1 MTALSAPLSTAVRT
15 RTRTATYWLLL
26 TTIVALVLP
35 HAAAAQDSSATV
47 VQVRGVVARNSVV
60 PGDSVPVAI
69 VFDIAPGW
77 HIWTSEE
84 QSRTLPTGMVT
95 FDGAVFT
102 EVSGGSVPQDS
113 AQVYVDRIQWP
124 TPHGAVANLGTGP
137 QNFGVYEGAA
147 VAFVPVVIS
156 PNAPAGKITLD
167 LTATFQSCDDSV
179 CKAPADIPVKVEI
192 TVAPG
197 VVGTLN
203 EPDLFKDFDMAVFS
217 TLGTPVAKELR
228 FPFFNWEFSLNQN
241 AAYFFPLLLLVAFGG
256 GFLLNFTPCVL
267 PIIPLKIMGLSAS
280 AHGERRRTFMLGL
293 AMSAGVAGFWLILG
307 LLLGSVKEFNQI
319 SAFFQYPVFTIGV
332 GVFIALM
339 AVGMAGFYNIGLP
352 QWVYAIEPKHESYGG
367 SVIFGVMTAV
377 LSTPC
382 TAPLMGAAAAWAVTT
397 KSPGTVMAVFLAIG
411 SGMASPYLVLS
422 AFPQLARKMPKT
434 GPASDVLKQVMGL
447 LLLAAAAYFMGAGVN
462 AFLEDPSLIYWWVV
476 SVIGAAAG
484 VWLVIRTLQLA
495 KSKVNKSIFA
505 LTGCVIALLSGAI
518 GPVMTYQPL
527 PWRKFTPAALAAAGS
542 EGRVVV
548 VDFTAEWCLI
558 CKALEKTV
566 LESPEVS
573 AVLNEASVVLLK
585 ADLTGT
591 NLPARELMASLDRV
605 SIPYLV
611 VYSPN
616 GSVAFSSDA
625 YTPQQVIDGVRA
637 AQNSAR

>member
-1 MTALSAPLSTAVRT
+1 
-15 RTRTATYWLLL
+15 
-26 TTIVALVLP
+26 
-35 HAAAAQDSSATV
+35 
-47 VQVRGVVARNSVV
+47 
-60 PGDSVPVAI
+60 
-69 VFDIAPGW
+69 
-77 HIWTSEE
+77 
-84 QSRTLPTGMVT
+84 
-95 FDGAVFT
+95 
-102 EVSGGSVPQDS
+102 
-113 AQVYVDRIQWP
+113 
-124 TPHGAVANLGTGP
+124 
-137 QNFGVYEGAA
+137 
-147 VAFVPVVIS
+147 
-156 PNAPAGKITLD
+156 
-167 LTATFQSCDDSV
+167 
-179 CKAPADIPVKVEI
+179 
-192 TVAPG
+192 
-197 VVGTLN
+197 
-203 EPDLFKDFDMAVFS
+203 
-217 TLGTPVAKELR
+217 
-228 FPFFNWEFSLNQN
+228 
-241 AAYFFPLLLLVAFGG
+241 
-256 GFLLNFTPCVL
+256 LNFTPCVL

-293 AMSAGVAGFWLILG
+293 AMSAGVAGFWLLLG

-352 QWVYAIEPKHESYGG
+352 QWVYAIEPKHETYGG

-397 KSPGTVMAVFLAIG
+397 KSPSTVMAVFLAIG
-411 SGMASPYLVLS
+411 SGMASPYLALS
-422 AFPQLARKMPKT
+422 AFPQMAKKMPKT

-476 SVIGAAAG
+476 SVIGVAAG

-518 GPVMTYQPL
+518 GPIMTYQPL
-527 PWRKFTPAALAAAGS
+527 PWKKFTPAALAAAGS
-542 EGRVVV
+542 EGQVVV

-558 CKALEKTV
+558 CKALEKSV
-566 LESPEVS
+566 LESPDVS

-611 VYSPN
+611 VYAPN
-616 GSVAFSSDA
+616 GKVAFTSDA
-625 YTPQQVIDGVRA
+625 YTQQQVIDAVRA
-637 AQNSAR
+637 AQKSVQ